1 MDRFFYTI
9 EGLSV
14 WVGRAFGWCILIL
27 TLSVSYEVFVGYVL
41 NWPCNKTS
49 PAGPVPCIL
58 HGMGVA
64 VGTSQPVVHTLAPT
78 LAHAQASNPNK
89 EMVNNC

>member
-1 MDRFFYTI
+1 MVNNF
-9 EGLSV
+9 S
-14 WVGRAFGWCILIL
+14 
-27 TLSVSYEVFVGYVL
+27 FVGYVL

-89 EMVNNC
+89 EMVNNFWLEGGVYFKTRW

>member
-1 MDRFFYTI
+1 M
-9 EGLSV
+9 
-14 WVGRAFGWCILIL
+14 GRGGVVKNFMVNNF
-27 TLSVSYEVFVGYVL
+27 SFVGYVL

-64 VGTSQPVVHTLAPT
+64 VGTSQPVVHTLASD
-78 LAHAQASNPNK
+78 HVKQGFSRGHKASY
-89 EMVNNC
+89 